1 MLPGGDTAQDNVTA
15 KPKRRLLPYPPVRT
29 EMALHHPR
37 PRRLVGVMS
46 EDADV
51 ERGGSSGDVTTMT
64 TTTSD
69 GERAVRDC
77 SGGFELCY

>member
-1 MLPGGDTAQDNVTA
+1 MTA
-15 KPKRRLLPYPPVRT
+15 KPKRRLLPNPPVRT

-37 PRRLVGVMS
+37 PRRVVGVMS

-51 ERGGSSGDVTTMT
+51 ERRGGSGGATMM

-69 GERAVRDC
+69 TEK
-77 SGGFELCY
+77 ELYETAPKGSSSAIDQPECKRFRT